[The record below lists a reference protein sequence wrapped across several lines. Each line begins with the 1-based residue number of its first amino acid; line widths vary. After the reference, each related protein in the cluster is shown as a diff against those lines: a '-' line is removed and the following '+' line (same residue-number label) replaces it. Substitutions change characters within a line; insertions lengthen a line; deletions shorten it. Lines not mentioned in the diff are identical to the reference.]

1 MIMEWGGLLLGAL
14 FVIPVFMHD
23 VLDVS
28 DYVDAA
34 IDVLESQ
41 ALQMVEAGLASRT
54 LL

>member
-1 MIMEWGGLLLGAL
+1 MIMRRGGLFLRAL
-14 FVIPVFMHD
+14 FVVPFFVHD